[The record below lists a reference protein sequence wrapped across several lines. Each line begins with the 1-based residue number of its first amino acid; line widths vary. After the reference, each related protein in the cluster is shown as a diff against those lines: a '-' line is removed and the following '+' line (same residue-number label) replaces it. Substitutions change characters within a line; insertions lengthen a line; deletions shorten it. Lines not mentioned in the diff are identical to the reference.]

1 MKKVCIVKYSM
12 GAVDGAERVAI
23 NLANA
28 LCSRYEVHAVSICS
42 DTGQLFYPLDERVHF
57 KNLLHEKARIRKV
70 FLPGARLFK
79 QYINENQIDVAIGI
93 AASTNSFLIFGGG
106 RAKTVFCEHL
116 NIGNPYCND
125 FGQRAGRF
133 LGAHFADQI
142 ITLTEQDRE
151 DYIAKYHV
159 PPARA
164 DFIYN
169 WVEDS
174 LLERSPAYCPDA
186 KRILTVGRITQQKG
200 YDLLLQI
207 AEKVLPQ
214 FPDWQWHIYGG
225 GEPEE
230 AERLERGIQSRGL
243 SDQVV
248 LKGQDPELCRRYGEY
263 GIYAMTS
270 YYEGLPMV
278 LLEAQANNLPVIS
291 FDCHTGPREM
301 VADGVNGLL
310 IPPFD
315 TGLFAERLRGL
326 MKNRAQREAFSAHAR
341 DHIDKFSK
349 KQILKKWCEL
359 IDNIN

>member
-1 MKKVCIVKYSM
+1 MKRVCIVKYSM

-28 LCSRYEVHAVSICS
+28 FCSRYEVHVVSICS
-42 DTGQLFYPLDERVHF
+42 DTGRLFYPLNERVHF
-57 KNLLHEKARIRKV
+57 KNLLNEKARIRKV
-70 FLPGARLFK
+70 FLPGARLLK
-79 QYINENQIDVAIGI
+79 RYINENQIDVAIGI
-93 AASTNSFLIFGGG
+93 AASTNSFLILGGG

-133 LGAHFADQI
+133 LGAHFADKI
-142 ITLTEQDRE
+142 ITLTEQDKD

-174 LLERSPAYCPDA
+174 LLASSPSYCPDA
-186 KRILTVGRITQQKG
+186 KQIITVGRITQQKG
-200 YDLLLQI
+200 YDLLVQI
-207 AEKVLPQ
+207 AEKV
-214 FPDWQWHIYGG
+214 FSRNPDWQWHIYGG
-225 GEPEE
+225 GDPSETEQLKQE
-230 AERLERGIQSRGL
+230 IQHRGL
-243 SDQVV
+243 QDHVI
-248 LKGQDPELCRRYGEY
+248 LKGQDAELYKRYGEY

-291 FDCHTGPREM
+291 FDCHTGPREI
-301 VADGVNGLL
+301 VADGRNGLL

-315 TGLFAERLRGL
+315 TDLFAEKLCGL
-326 MKNRAQREAFSAHAR
+326 MEDRDRRAAFSTHAR
-341 DHIDKFSK
+341 DHIDQFSK
-349 KQILKKWCEL
+349 EQILKKWCEL
-359 IDNIN
+359 IDNLN